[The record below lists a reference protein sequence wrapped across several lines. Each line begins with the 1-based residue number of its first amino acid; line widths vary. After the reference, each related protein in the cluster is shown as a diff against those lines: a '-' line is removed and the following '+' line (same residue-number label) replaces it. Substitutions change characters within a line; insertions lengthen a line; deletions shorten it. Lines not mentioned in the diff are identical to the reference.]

1 MHLMYLKAVFSK
13 LLELIFPALSQKSS
27 QVTYVTLVPRGNET
41 LRRTLGERHQRCP
54 ALNHKCN
61 QSKLT
66 ARRQVRVTSRPGCL
80 KAREVQPAPASRNEA
95 KL

>member
-1 MHLMYLKAVFSK
+1 M
-13 LLELIFPALSQKSS
+13 LLHVKCSVILSVDGWQRTS